1 MKRNVYVQLEESP
14 SSGYISIKGAVP
26 EANIEESYRDLIK
39 NGKLFGSRKKE
50 EAFEGFKLRYIHIE
64 VNHDGRKGIK
74 NHDILQS
81 LSSHNLAI
89 KKGES
94 MFGGF
99 YLPTNK
105 LKSMLEKQLSKR
117 KELIN
122 NNVYEVIA

>member
-14 SSGYISIKGAVP
+14 SSGYISIEGAVP
-26 EANIEESYRDLIK
+26 EASIEKSYRDGIK
-39 NGKLFGSRKKE
+39 NAKLFGFSKKK
-50 EAFEGFKLRYIHIE
+50 EAFEGFKLKHIHIE
-64 VNHDGRKGIK
+64 VNYDGRKGIK

-81 LSSHNLAI
+81 LSSQNLAI

-94 MFGGF
+94 MLGGF

-117 KELIN
+117 RELIN